1 LSETQH
7 SDHEYEMQRVN
18 LEGKIALLTGAS
30 KGIGEAMAW
39 ALAAA
44 GAKVA
49 VSSRNQEAVDKVAD
63 AMKAEGYDAMGI
75 AAKMGTPEAA
85 DHLLEALKTTWGGVD
100 VIVNNAATNPVY
112 GPIVDT
118 PLTAFDKI
126 FGVNV
131 RAPFEL
137 CQKAHPIMAA
147 RGGGSIINVASV
159 AGVSPWQGIG
169 IYSVSKTALIGLT
182 KVMAKEWGAAGIR
195 VNAICPGLIQTKFS
209 QALWRDE
216 ATMAKFKENLALP
229 RLGQPKDLM
238 GLAVFLASDL
248 SLYCSGGIFTADGGL
263 TI

>member
-1 LSETQH
+1 MEIQQAH
-7 SDHEYEMQRVN
+7 
-18 LEGKIALLTGAS
+18 LEGKVALLTGAS

-49 VSSRNQEAVDKVAD
+49 VSSRKQEAVDRVAE
-63 AMKAEGYDAMGI
+63 AMKTRGYEAMGI
-75 AAKMGTPEAA
+75 AAKMGSPEAA
-85 DHLLEALKTTWGGVD
+85 STLLEAVTQKWGGVD

-118 PLTAFDKI
+118 SLDAFDKI
-126 FGVNV
+126 FGVNL

-159 AGVSPWQGIG
+159 AGVSPWKGIG

-182 KVMAKEWGAAGIR
+182 RVMAAEWGAAGIR

-209 QALWRDE
+209 QALWQDE
-216 ATMAKFKENLALP
+216 ATMSQFKKNLALP
-229 RLGQPKDLM
+229 RVGQPRDLM

-248 SLYCSGGIFTADGGL
+248 SLYCTGGIFTADGGL